1 MKEEEKTHNPWVR
14 LREWNAKNHEPSG
27 GAVRQENEAKE
38 KVEVKS
44 AYKEPEVVSE
54 SIAPTP
60 VEKPHLNLYEK
71 DTLHWAIHKEVYTK
85 WLDSLSQEKRQ
96 HILSHP
102 NSPEANKFNDGIA
115 VEVGAQVRYSRDILG
130 KR

>member
-1 MKEEEKTHNPWVR
+1 MKEEEKKHNPWVR
-14 LREWNAKNHEPSG
+14 LREWNAKNHPPKG
-27 GAVRQENEAKE
+27 GVAHQEDEVEE
-38 KVEVKS
+38 KAEVKS

-71 DTLHWAIHKEVYTK
+71 DTLHWTIHKEVYTK
-85 WLDSLSQEKRQ
+85 WLDSLSLEKRQ

-102 NSPEANKFNDGIA
+102 NSSEAKKFTDDIA
-115 VEVGAQVRYSRDILG
+115 HEVDAQVAYSRNILG
-130 KR
+130 KK